1 VWCVVG
7 LGNPGRRYRLTRHN
21 AGFLVVES
29 LVRSVP
35 SVWKKKTRNYEARL
49 CRFEGSEVL
58 LVTPLTFMNRSGTA
72 MVDIRRRF
80 GAVEDELLVICD
92 DTSLPLGRLRLRKKG
107 SAGGHKGLQSI
118 IDELSTQSFARLR
131 IGIGSP
137 APGEALDEYVLN
149 KPRRVEK
156 KDFSLAVDLAAE
168 AALVSI
174 AEGIDVAMNRF
185 N

>member
-1 VWCVVG
+1 
-7 LGNPGRRYRLTRHN
+7 
-21 AGFLVVES
+21 
-29 LVRSVP
+29 
-35 SVWKKKTRNYEARL
+35 
-49 CRFEGSEVL
+49 
-58 LVTPLTFMNRSGTA
+58 